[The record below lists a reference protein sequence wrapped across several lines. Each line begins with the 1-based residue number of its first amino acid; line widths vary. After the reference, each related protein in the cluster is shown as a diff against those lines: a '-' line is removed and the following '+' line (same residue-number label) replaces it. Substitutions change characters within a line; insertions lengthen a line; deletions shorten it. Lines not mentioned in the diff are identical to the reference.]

1 MEFHVILLTKE
12 PEDGEPLEN
21 NVENR
26 IFEEKIG
33 AIKAMKVWKQCNPR
47 MKSFASRAEAEASAS
62 QLFSEESNGLKN
74 DAPAEGCPFKS
85 LIPQEL
91 KRIKEAII
99 DDNEELIRELVMINP
114 RYLMQ
119 PSDVPAIIH
128 SGTRSN
134 ALHIAAQH
142 GKRRMTEVI
151 LELVTGPLV
160 VEKMYPMDGLKMITQ
175 RQAFL
180 LDGYLNT
187 PKKGDFDTPLHQA
200 SKWGHW
206 EVVQVLVD
214 YNTCDTQ
221 RRNKEDLTPAQV
233 ACSRMD
239 TNDKMTGVIRKKIL
253 QLLENKVYIPVF
265 RYEDNCKPAYIGE
278 QISSNHSSVDHGLS
292 SPSQES
298 ISKHHLSVPISGRS
312 PWLSPVSPYQRKQ
325 YQGDSP
331 LIILRPDATSSPITS
346 PVSLRGYL
354 GPLSPQD
361 ADKAKS
367 EWRKQSPATR
377 LSDPDKGLEKQGRQL
392 AKSFNTSMIEFWG
405 FLDTYCDI
413 TTDEGLQLLE
423 NHLQTQELSKR
434 SIHVQDQSVLSVG
447 DIADQFAAKLN
458 MNDNLDIN
466 SPVKKIKD
474 SNQNS
479 LGVLDDIKQNN
490 YAPLPAS
497 TPGDNSLQDKS
508 LSKFVIWNQA
518 RGPKTS
524 NDSSLGEISFNNQQ
538 LSPSSS
544 QSSFASAFSS
554 MSEDFDSAE
563 EGSWVYIEG
572 EEPTKYDDQ
581 VYQAIKDIDVSAYPA
596 INTWKCLMEST
607 TPAERKKW
615 TKAKSGDGKKSYIKT
630 KLTFDD

>member
-1 MEFHVILLTKE
+1 MEFHAILLTKE
-12 PEDGEPLEN
+12 PENGELLVN

-26 IFEEKIG
+26 IFEDKID
-33 AIKAMKVWKQCNPR
+33 AIKAMKLWKQCNPR
-47 MKSFASRAEAEASAS
+47 MKSFSSRAQALESAT
-62 QLFSEESNGLKN
+62 QLFIEESNKDNKN
-74 DAPAEGCPFKS
+74 DAPSEGCPFKS

-99 DDNEELIRELVMINP
+99 DDDEELIRQLVMTNP

-151 LELVTGPLV
+151 LELVTGPSV
-160 VEKMYPMDGLKMITQ
+160 VERMYPTDDLKMIKQ
-175 RQAFL
+175 RQAYL
-180 LDGYLNT
+180 LDGYLNM

-200 SKWGHW
+200 SKWGQW
-206 EVVQVLVD
+206 EVIQVLVD

-221 RRNKEDLTPAQV
+221 RKNKEDMTPAQV

-239 TNDKMTGVIRKKIL
+239 PKDKMTGVVKKKIL
-253 QLLENKVYIPVF
+253 QLLENKVYIPVY
-265 RYEDNCKPAYIGE
+265 RYEDNCKPAFIGE
-278 QISSNHSSVDHGLS
+278 QISSLAANNSVDHGPS
-292 SPSQES
+292 SPGQES
-298 ISKHHLSVPISGRS
+298 MKHLSVPISGRS

-331 LIILRPDATSSPITS
+331 LIVLRPNATSSPITS
-346 PVSLRGYL
+346 PVSLRAYL

-367 EWRKQSPATR
+367 EWKKQSPATR
-377 LSDPDKGLEKQGRQL
+377 LSDPDKGLEKQGREL
-392 AKSFNTSMIEFWG
+392 AKSFNTSMIEFWP
-405 FLDTYCDI
+405 FMDMYCDI
-413 TTDEGLQLLE
+413 TSDEGLQLLE
-423 NHLQTQELSKR
+423 NHLQTQEQSRR
-434 SIHVQDQSVLSVG
+434 SINVQDQSVFSLG
-447 DIADQFAAKLN
+447 DITDQFAAKLN
-458 MNDNLDIN
+458 MNDNVDIN
-466 SPVKKIKD
+466 SPVKKVKD

-479 LGVLDDIKQNN
+479 LPGVLNDILENN
-490 YAPLPAS
+490 FTPLPS
-497 TPGDNSLQDKS
+497 VSKDDQQQQS
-508 LSKFVIWNQA
+508 LSNFVIWNQA
-518 RGPKTS
+518 RGGPKTS
-524 NDSSLGEISFNNQQ
+524 DDSSLGETSFNNQ

-554 MSEDFDSAE
+554 ISEDFDSAE

-572 EEPTKYDDQ
+572 EKPTKYDEQ

-596 INTWKCLMEST
+596 IHTWKCLMEST
-607 TPAERKKW
+607 TPAERSQW
-615 TKAKSGDGKKSYIKT
+615 TKTNSGAKKPLFQT